1 MKSVAKSIGIVTIL
15 MLFSRFLSLI
25 SSSFYAAK
33 FGRTIEME
41 IYSYSLQLPLIIF
54 ASLGTALA
62 TVVIPIFAG
71 HITTGEKERAHRF
84 ADKIITITVVLTL
97 VFSVLCI
104 LATPLITY
112 LTPKFRAQDYGLTVF
127 ALRIMFPIMI
137 FYALNYVFQGILQSY
152 GRFSMP
158 ALVSIPSSLIV
169 IIYSLFLS
177 NVFGVKGLIVA
188 TFIGLTTQ
196 ALILIPPI
204 YKTEYRYKPSLVIRD
219 PDILTAAKLVPPV
232 LLGTSAY
239 SINMLFNNVFCSRF
253 EDNTVFMMNWV
264 QNLVL
269 YAVLAFVFSVTAV
282 IFPRLSMYAAQ
293 NDMAEFKASIVK
305 ILSSVAF
312 ILIPCTAGFIAV
324 RYQLIE
330 LLIKWGKINQNDV
343 NFAAVLMALYCI
355 GIVGFGVKEVLDRA
369 FYSLKDT
376 KRPAINGVIMMIIN
390 ISLSLIL
397 ARFIGVYGIPL
408 AYSISSLTGALI
420 LVILIRKKIGD
431 LGLKGLGINMI
442 KFTVAGIIMFILV
455 AGSCMLL
462 EKISFGVFLVD
473 RSVKLF
479 IPVLLGAVSYFFI
492 TYFMK
497 VDESKEMLNRVM
509 SKVPFRKPAQ

>member
-33 FGRTIEME
+33 FGRTIDME
-41 IYSYSLQLPLIIF
+41 IYSYSLQVPLIIF
-54 ASLGTALA
+54 TSLGTALA
-62 TVVIPIFAG
+62 TVVIPIFSG
-71 HITTGEKERAHRF
+71 HITKGENQRAYRF
-84 ADKIITITVVLTL
+84 ADKIITIAVVITL
-97 VFSVLCI
+97 AFSALCI
-104 LATPLITY
+104 LITPLITY
-112 LTPKFRAQDYGLTVF
+112 LTPKFRTQDYGLTVF
-127 ALRIMFPIMI
+127 ALRVMFPIMI
-137 FYALNYVFQGILQSY
+137 FYALNYIFQGILQSF
-152 GRFSMP
+152 GKFNMP
-158 ALVSIPSSLIV
+158 ALVTIPSSLIV

-177 NVFGVKGLIVA
+177 SHFGVRGLIVA

-204 YKTEYRYKPSLVIRD
+204 YKTEYRYKPSLIFKD
-219 PDILTAAKLVPPV
+219 QDIITAAKLIPPV

-269 YAVLAFVFSVTAV
+269 YAILAFVYSVTAV

-293 NDMAEFKASIVK
+293 NNMAEFKSSLIK
-305 ILSSVAF
+305 ILGSISY

-343 NFAAVLMALYCI
+343 NFAAVLMSLYCI
-355 GIVGFGVKEVLDRA
+355 GIIGFGVKEVLDRA

-397 ARFIGVYGIPL
+397 ARFIGVFGIPL
-408 AYSISSLTGALI
+408 AYSISSLSGALI
-420 LVILIRKKIGD
+420 LVFLVRRKIGD
-431 LGLKGLGINMI
+431 LGLRSLGINVVKVI
-442 KFTVAGIIMFILV
+442 GASVIMFILV
-455 AGSCMLL
+455 AGSGMLL
-462 EKISFGVFLVD
+462 ENISFGLFLVD
-473 RSVKLF
+473 RSIKLF
-479 IPVLLGAVSYFFI
+479 IPVSLGAGSYFLM

-497 VDESKEMLNRVM
+497 VEESKEMLNKVM
-509 SKVPFRKPAQ
+509 LKLPFKKPN